1 MQKLLK
7 DFRLAARSLLKSRG
21 LTAVLVLALMLGIGA
36 NTAIFSVVNTILLRP
51 LEFKDPERLLLIRD
65 NFVKQG
71 LENVWM
77 SPAEYLDIKQQNHSF
92 EDVAAFSTVNY
103 NLTESGDPER
113 IEGLR
118 VTASLVPLLGI
129 GPLQGRVFSADE
141 DKPGSDNVVVIS
153 HGLWQ
158 RRYGS
163 DPKVIGQTLLL
174 SGRRFTIIG
183 VMPAEFKFPLTNVAL
198 GQPAFRASVF
208 TPLAFDAEALAER
221 SSRNLNMI
229 ARLKPGVS
237 NAQAQSELTTIA
249 ARLEQQ
255 HPESYLQNMGFAL
268 SSVSLQQEVT
278 GKIRFPLLVLL
289 GAATFVLL
297 IASANVAALLVARA
311 IKRSKEVALRV
322 ALGARRWDLGRQML
336 AETVLIALVG
346 GTIGLFLS
354 VWGVRLLLLFGP
366 QNIPRVDEIG
376 VDSRML
382 IFTLLVSFA
391 TAVPLAL
398 IPAFQVSKPNL
409 NEVLNEESGK
419 TSGGLRSVRVFNLL
433 VIGEVA
439 LAFVLLIGAGLLIK
453 SFRQLSQIDPGFN
466 RQDLLTMQLTLP
478 SLSYPE
484 ESKVSAFYKQLLDQ
498 LKAAPGVQSIGAID
512 ALPLSG
518 RKTDTQFVIEGRMP
532 GPGDHLPDEEV
543 RSISPDYFKAMQIP
557 ILKGRSLSDSDRAG
571 VQMVVVINQAL
582 AHKYFAN
589 EDPLGKRL
597 AFDGSSP
604 DKPNWREIVG
614 VAGSVKNFG
623 LDLEPKPE
631 FYLPLAQYPSN
642 TVTLVVRTQSNPTDI
657 TGTVRSIVKTQ
668 DSNLPVYNIKTMEE
682 VIAASVSQQMLT
694 VRLFGLFSV
703 LALLLASIGVYGVM
717 AYSVTQRT
725 REIGIRMALGA
736 PPRNILKLVMKRG
749 IFLTIA
755 GVIIGLIGAFVL
767 TRVVAKLLFGISAT
781 DVTTFL
787 EITLL
792 LVIISLIATLIPAW
806 RATKV
811 NPVNAI
817 RFQ

>member
-7 DFRLAARSLLKSRG
+7 DFRLGARSLLKTRG
-21 LTAVLVLALMLGIGA
+21 LTAVLVLALVLGIGA

-71 LENVWM
+71 LENVWL
-77 SPAEYLDIKQQNHSF
+77 SPAEYLDIKQQNQVF

-118 VTASLVPLLGI
+118 VTPSLFPLLGV
-129 GPLQGRVFSADE
+129 GPLRGNVFSAEE

-153 HGLWQ
+153 YGLWQ

-163 DPKVIGQTLLL
+163 DPNVIGQTLSL
-174 SGRRFTIIG
+174 SGKRFRIIG
-183 VMPAEFKFPLTNVAL
+183 VMPAAFKFPLTNVAL

-221 SSRNLNMI
+221 GSRNLNMI

-237 NAQAQSELTTIA
+237 GAQAQSELTTIA

-255 HPESYLQNMGFAL
+255 HPESYRQNMGFAL

-297 IASANVAALLVARA
+297 IACANVAALLVARA

-322 ALGARRWDLGRQML
+322 ALGARRWDLARQML
-336 AETVLIALVG
+336 AETVIIALVG

-376 VDSRML
+376 VDARML
-382 IFTLLVSFA
+382 IFTLLVSLI

-409 NEVLNEESGK
+409 NEVLNEESGRA
-419 TSGGLRSVRVFNLL
+419 SGGLRSVRIFNML

-453 SFRQLSQIDPGFN
+453 SFRQLSQIDAGFN

-478 SLSYPE
+478 SLAYPE

-498 LKAAPGVQSIGAID
+498 LKTVPGVQSIGAID

-518 RKTDTQFVIEGRMP
+518 RKTDTQFVIEGHMP

-543 RSISPDYFKAMQIP
+543 RSISSDYFKAMQIP
-557 ILKGRSLSDSDRAG
+557 ILKGRSFSDSDRVG
-571 VQMVVVINQAL
+571 SQMVVVINQAL
-582 AHKYFAN
+582 AHKYFSN

-597 AFDGSSP
+597 AFDGSP

-631 FYLPLAQYPSN
+631 FYLPLEQYPSN
-642 TVTLVVRTQSNPTDI
+642 TMTLVVRTQSNPTDI
-657 TGTVRSIVKTQ
+657 TGSVRNTVKTQ
-668 DSNLPVYNIKTMEE
+668 DASLPVYNIKTMEE

-694 VRLFGLFSV
+694 VRLFGLFSL

-717 AYSVTQRT
+717 SYSVTQRT

-749 IFLTIA
+749 MFLTIV

-767 TRVVAKLLFGISAT
+767 TRVVANLLFGISAT
-781 DVTTFL
+781 DVITFL
-787 EITLL
+787 QITLL
-792 LVIISLIATLIPAW
+792 LVIISLVATLIPAW

-811 NPVNAI
+811 DPGNAL

>member
-1 MQKLLK
+1 MQKLLR
-7 DFRLAARSLLKSRG
+7 DFRYGARTLLKSRG
-21 LTAVLVLALMLGIGA
+21 FTAVIVLSLVLGIGA

-51 LEFKDPERLLLIRD
+51 LEFKQPEQLLLIRN

-71 LENVWM
+71 LENVWL
-77 SPAEYLDIKQQNHSF
+77 SPAEYLDIKQQNHVF

-103 NLTESGDPER
+103 NLTESGEPER

-118 VTASLVPLLGI
+118 VTASLFPLLGV
-129 GPLQGRVFSADE
+129 GALRGSVFSADE
-141 DKPGSDNVVVIS
+141 DKPGNDNLVVIS
-153 HGLWQ
+153 HELWQ

-163 DPKVIGQTLLL
+163 EPNVIGQTLLL
-174 SGRRFTIIG
+174 SGRRFTIVGI
-183 VMPAEFKFPLTNVAL
+183 MPAEFKFPLTNVAL
-198 GQPAFRASVF
+198 GQPAFRARVF
-208 TPLAFDAEALAER
+208 TPLTFDSEALAER
-221 SSRNLNMI
+221 SSRNLNVI
-229 ARLKPGVS
+229 ARLKHGVS
-237 NAQAQSELTTIA
+237 SAQAQSELSIIA

-255 HPESYLQNMGFAL
+255 HPESYRQNMGFAL
-268 SSVSLQQEVT
+268 SSVLLQQEVI

-297 IASANVAALLVARA
+297 IACANVAALLVARA
-311 IKRSKEVALRV
+311 IKRRKEVAVRI

-336 AETVLIALVG
+336 ADTVIIALVG

-376 VDSRML
+376 VDARML
-382 IFTLLVSFA
+382 IFTLLVSLG

-398 IPAFQVSKPNL
+398 IPTLQASKPNL

-419 TSGGLRSVRVFNLL
+419 ASSGLRSARVFNLL
-433 VIGEVA
+433 VIGEIA

-466 RQDLLTMQLTLP
+466 RQNLLTMQLTLP
-478 SLSYPE
+478 SLGYPKD
-484 ESKVSAFYKQLLDQ
+484 SQVSAFYKQLLDQ
-498 LKAAPGVQSIGAID
+498 LKIVPGVQSIGAID

-518 RKTDTQFVIEGRMP
+518 RKTDTQFGIEGRMP

-543 RSISPDYFKAMQIP
+543 RSISPDYFRAMMIP
-557 ILKGRSLSDSDRAG
+557 ILKGRSFSESDRAG
-571 VQMVVVINQAL
+571 SQMVVVINQAL
-582 AHKYFAN
+582 AHKYFPN

-597 AFDGSSP
+597 AFDGTP
-604 DKPNWREIVG
+604 EGPNWREIVG

-631 FYLPLAQYPSN
+631 FYLPLEQYPSN

-657 TGTVRSIVKTQ
+657 TGAVRNTVKAQ
-668 DSNLPVYNIKTMEE
+668 DANLPLYNIKTMEE

-694 VRLFGLFSV
+694 VRLFGLFSL
-703 LALLLASIGVYGVM
+703 LALLLASLGVYGVM

-736 PPRNILKLVMKRG
+736 SPRNIVKLVMKRG
-749 IFLTIA
+749 MFLVFV

-767 TRVVAKLLFGISAT
+767 TRVVANLLFGTSAT

-787 EITLL
+787 QITVL

-811 NPVNAI
+811 DPVNAL

>member
-7 DFRLAARSLLKSRG
+7 DFRLGARSLLKTRG
-21 LTAVLVLALMLGIGA
+21 LTAVLVLALVLGIGA

-71 LENVWM
+71 LENVWL
-77 SPAEYLDIKQQNHSF
+77 SPAEYLDIKQQNQVF
-92 EDVAAFSTVNY
+92 EDVAAFATVNY

-118 VTASLVPLLGI
+118 VTSSLFPLLGI
-129 GPLQGRVFSADE
+129 GPLRGNVFTAED
-141 DKPGSDNVVVIS
+141 DKPGSNVVVIS

-163 DPKVIGQTLLL
+163 DPNVIGKTLLL
-174 SGRRFTIIG
+174 SGKQFTITG

-208 TPLAFDAEALAER
+208 TPLAFDADAIAER

-237 NAQAQSELTTIA
+237 GAQAQSELTTIA

-297 IASANVAALLVARA
+297 IACANVAALLVARA

-322 ALGARRWDLGRQML
+322 ALGARRWDLARQML
-336 AETVLIALVG
+336 AETILIAVVG

-376 VDSRML
+376 VDGKML
-382 IFTLLVSFA
+382 IFTLLVSLV

-409 NEVLNEESGK
+409 NEVLNEESGRA
-419 TSGGLRSVRVFNLL
+419 SGGLRSVRVFNML

-453 SFRQLSQIDPGFN
+453 SFRQLSHIDAGFN
-466 RQDLLTMQLTLP
+466 RQDLLTMQVTLP

-484 ESKVSAFYKQLLDQ
+484 ESKVSAFYKKLLDELQ
-498 LKAAPGVQSIGAID
+498 ILPGVQSIGAID

-518 RKTDTQFVIEGRMP
+518 RKTDTQFVIEGHLP

-557 ILKGRSLSDSDRAG
+557 MLKGRSFSDSDRVG
-571 VQMVVVINQAL
+571 SQMVVVINQAL
-582 AHKYFAN
+582 AHKYFSN

-597 AFDGSSP
+597 AFDGTP

-631 FYLPLAQYPSN
+631 FYLPLDQYPSN
-642 TVTLVVRTQSNPTDI
+642 TVTLVVRTPSNPTDI
-657 TGTVRSIVKTQ
+657 TSAVRNTVKVQ
-668 DSNLPVYNIKTMEE
+668 DPNLPVYNVKTMEE
-682 VIAASVSQQMLT
+682 VVAASVSQQMLT
-694 VRLFGLFSV
+694 VRLFGLFSL

-717 AYSVTQRT
+717 SYSVTQRT

-736 PPRNILKLVMKRG
+736 PPQNILKLVMKRG
-749 IFLTIA
+749 MVLTTL
-755 GVIIGLIGAFVL
+755 GVVIGLIGAFVL
-767 TRVVAKLLFGISAT
+767 TRVVANLLFGISAT
-781 DVTTFL
+781 DVITFL
-787 EITLL
+787 QITLL
-792 LVIISLIATLIPAW
+792 LVTISLVATLIPAW
-806 RATKV
+806 RAMKV
-811 NPVNAI
+811 DPGNAL

>member
-1 MQKLLK
+1 MQKLLR
-7 DFRLAARSLLKSRG
+7 DFRLGARSLLKSRG
-21 LTAVLVLALMLGIGA
+21 LTAVLVLALVLGIGA

-65 NFVKQG
+65 NFIKQG
-71 LENVWM
+71 LENVWL
-77 SPAEYLDIKQQNHSF
+77 SPAEYLDIKQQNQVF
-92 EDVAAFSTVNY
+92 EDVAAFATVNY
-103 NLTESGDPER
+103 NLTESGEPER

-118 VTASLVPLLGI
+118 VTASLFPLLGV
-129 GPLQGRVFSADE
+129 GPLRGSVFSADE
-141 DKPGSDNVVVIS
+141 DKPGNDNLVVIG

-158 RRYGS
+158 SRYGS
-163 DPKVIGQTLLL
+163 DPNVIGQTLLL
-174 SGRRFTIIG
+174 SGRRFTIVGI
-183 VMPAEFKFPLTNVAL
+183 MPAEFKFPLTNVAL

-208 TPLAFDAEALAER
+208 TPLTFDSEARAER
-221 SSRNLNMI
+221 SSRNLNVI

-237 NAQAQSELTTIA
+237 GAQAQSELTTIA

-255 HPESYLQNMGFAL
+255 HPESYLQNMGFAF
-268 SSVSLQQEVT
+268 SSVSLQEEVT

-297 IASANVAALLVARA
+297 IACANVAALLVARA
-311 IKRSKEVALRV
+311 IKRGKEVAVRV

-336 AETVLIALVG
+336 AETVIIAVVG

-376 VDSRML
+376 VDARML
-382 IFTLLVSFA
+382 IFTLFVSLG

-409 NEVLNEESGK
+409 NEVLNEESGR
-419 TSGGLRSVRVFNLL
+419 TSSGLRSARVFNLL

-478 SLSYPE
+478 SLAYPE
-484 ESKVSAFYKQLLDQ
+484 DSQVSAFYKQLLDQ
-498 LKAAPGVQSIGAID
+498 LKTVPGVQSIGTID

-518 RKTDTQFVIEGRMP
+518 RKTDIQFVIEGRMP

-543 RSISPDYFKAMQIP
+543 RSISPDYFRTMMIP
-557 ILKGRSLSDSDRAG
+557 ILKGRSFSDSDRAG
-571 VQMVVVINQAL
+571 SQMVVVINQAL
-582 AHKYFAN
+582 ARKYFAN

-597 AFDGSSP
+597 AFDGTP
-604 DKPNWREIVG
+604 EQPNWREIVG

-631 FYLPLAQYPSN
+631 FYLPFEQYPSN
-642 TVTLVVRTQSNPTDI
+642 TMTLVVRTKSNPTDI
-657 TGTVRSIVKTQ
+657 TGTVRNTVKAR
-668 DSNLPVYNIKTMEE
+668 DSNLPLYNIKTMEE

-694 VRLFGLFSV
+694 VRLFGLFSL

-717 AYSVTQRT
+717 AYSVSQRT

-736 PPRNILKLVMKRG
+736 PPRNIVKLVMKRG
-749 IFLTIA
+749 MFLAIA
-755 GVIIGLIGAFVL
+755 GVIIGLIGAFAL
-767 TRVVAKLLFGISAT
+767 TRVVANLLFGISAT
-781 DVTTFL
+781 DIITFL
-787 EITLL
+787 QITLL
-792 LVIISLIATLIPAW
+792 LVMISLIATLIPAW

-811 NPVNAI
+811 DPANAL

>member
-1 MQKLLK
+1 MQKLLR
-7 DFRLAARSLLKSRG
+7 DFRHGARTLLKTRG
-21 LTAVLVLALMLGIGA
+21 FTAVIVLALVLGIGA

-71 LENVWM
+71 LENVWL
-77 SPAEYLDIKQQNHSF
+77 SPAEYLDIKQQTRVF
-92 EDVAAFSTVNY
+92 EDMAAFATVNY
-103 NLTESGDPER
+103 NLTESGEPER

-118 VTASLVPLLGI
+118 VTASLFPLLGV
-129 GPLQGRVFSADE
+129 GPLRGRVFSADE
-141 DKPGSDNVVVIS
+141 DKPGSDNLVVIS
-153 HGLWQ
+153 HALWQ
-158 RRYGS
+158 RHYGS
-163 DPKVIGQTLLL
+163 DPNVIGQSLLL
-174 SGRRFTIIG
+174 SGRRFTIVGI
-183 VMPAEFKFPLTNVAL
+183 MPAEFKFPLTNVAL

-208 TPLAFDAEALAER
+208 TPLAFDSEALAER
-221 SSRNLNMI
+221 RSRNLNVI

-237 NAQAQSELTTIA
+237 SAQAQSELSIIA

-278 GKIRFPLLVLL
+278 GKIKFPLLVLL
-289 GAATFVLL
+289 GASTFVLL
-297 IASANVAALLVARA
+297 IACANVAALLVARA
-311 IKRSKEVALRV
+311 LKRWKEVALRI

-336 AETVLIALVG
+336 AETIIIALVG

-376 VDSRML
+376 VDARML
-382 IFTLLVSFA
+382 IFTLLVSLG

-409 NEVLNEESGK
+409 NEVLREK
-419 TSGGLRSVRVFNLL
+419 TSSGLRSARVFNLL

-478 SLSYPE
+478 SLGYPE
-484 ESKVSAFYKQLLDQ
+484 SSQVSAFYKQLLDQ
-498 LKAAPGVQSIGAID
+498 LKTVPGVQSIGAID

-518 RKTDTQFVIEGRMP
+518 RKTDIQFVIEGRIP

-543 RSISPDYFKAMQIP
+543 RSISPDYFRTMMIP
-557 ILKGRSLSDSDRAG
+557 ILKGRSFSESDRAG
-571 VQMVVVINQAL
+571 SQMVVVINQAL
-582 AHKYFAN
+582 ARKYFSN

-597 AFDGSSP
+597 AFDGTP
-604 DKPNWREIVG
+604 EEPNWREIVG

-631 FYLPLAQYPSN
+631 FYLPFEQYPSN
-642 TVTLVVRTQSNPTDI
+642 TVTLVVRTHSHPTDV
-657 TGTVRSIVKTQ
+657 TGSVRNAVKAQ
-668 DSNLPVYNIKTMEE
+668 DSNLPVYNVKTMEE

-694 VRLFGLFSV
+694 VRLFGLFSL
-703 LALLLASIGVYGVM
+703 LALLLASLGVYGVM

-725 REIGIRMALGA
+725 HEIGIRMALGA
-736 PPRNILKLVMKRG
+736 PPRNVIKLVMKRG
-749 IFLTIA
+749 MFLVTA
-755 GVIIGLIGAFVL
+755 GVIIGLLGAFVL
-767 TRVVAKLLFGISAT
+767 TRVVANLLFGISAT

-787 EITLL
+787 EITVL
-792 LVIISLIATLIPAW
+792 LVMISLIATLIPAW

-811 NPVNAI
+811 DPVNAL